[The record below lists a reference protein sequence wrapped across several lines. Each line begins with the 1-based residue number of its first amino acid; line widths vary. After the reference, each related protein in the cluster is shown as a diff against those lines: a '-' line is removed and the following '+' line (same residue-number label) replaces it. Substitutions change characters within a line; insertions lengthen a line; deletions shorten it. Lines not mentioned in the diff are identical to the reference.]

1 MVNKYALVIDFNN
14 MAYRALFTCKYGNS
28 DINDFSTEFELGIF
42 ARKVMTDIAMLVNTM
57 HPSEVYVAVDEKHPW
72 RGKLYPAYKGTRKRD
87 DTVNWDNIYGVF
99 NDVIGILSKNGYM
112 TIQLPN
118 TEADDIAS
126 MVKAK
131 MVDRGDTSIVFVSSD
146 ADWQQLIDFE
156 HETKQFFAVY
166 NPITNNKG
174 QRKFFVTEDMHSW
187 LTRGSGMFDKESP
200 IKNVILNWLNHD
212 PKIVIENQNP
222 NKVLL
227 TKIMCGD
234 DGDNVPSFYDY
245 LNKSGKK
252 VRVTEKKMDKIFESC
267 GVPTNIHELK
277 DRVDDGSLKRALC
290 GVFKVDTDIE
300 NLDYT
305 IRLNRQRLYVEL
317 DPTIFP
323 KDVVDAFDKR
333 FNEINESRTTY
344 FVNTDVVGM
353 AKGTRFEKAHV
364 ATERGAK
371 LNSIFKNL
379 IDRPVITI
387 KI

>member
-42 ARKVMTDIAMLVNTM
+42 ARKLMTDIAMLVSTM

-72 RGKLYPAYKGTRKRD
+72 RGKLYPTYKGTRKRD
-87 DTVNWDNIYGVF
+87 DSVNWDNIYGVF

-118 TEADDIAS
+118 TEADDVAS

-131 MVDRGDTSIVFVSSD
+131 MVERGDTSIVFVSSD

-156 HETKQFFAVY
+156 QETKQFFAVY

-174 QRKFFVTEDMHSW
+174 QRKFFVTEDMYAW
-187 LTRGSGMFDKESP
+187 LTRRAGMFDKESP

-222 NKVLL
+222 DKVLL

-252 VRVTEKKMDKIFESC
+252 VRVTQKKMDKIFESC
-267 GVPTNIHELK
+267 GTPTNIHELK

-323 KDVVDAFDKR
+323 KDIVDAFDKR

-364 ATERGAK
+364 ASERGAK